1 MSQPAATRSMSV
13 AEFFGWQE
21 QQPERYE
28 LVNGQPL
35 RMMAGATNAHDD
47 VVVNLVSELRTQL
60 RGSGC
65 RPFTGD
71 GSVETYPG
79 QIRRPDAGVDCG
91 QRLPNGLRAAAPRMV
106 AEVLSPSTRDF
117 DTFDKVREYQSIAG
131 LDYVVLIEPNAPEA
145 VMWVRSGEG
154 WTTERAAGLDADLAM
169 PAIGVTLRL
178 AELYDGVVFPTGPRL
193 AFGRLPGSSI

>member
-1 MSQPAATRSMSV
+1 MSQPAAMSPMSI
-13 AEFFGWQE
+13 AEFFRWQE
-21 QQPERYE
+21 HQPERYE
-28 LVNGQPL
+28 LVEGQPL

-47 VVVNLVSELRTQL
+47 VVVNLISELRTQL
-60 RGSGC
+60 RVSGC

-71 GSVETYPG
+71 GSVQTYPG

-91 QRLPNGLRAAAPRMV
+91 PRLPEGPHAVAPRMV

-117 DTFDKVREYQSIAG
+117 GTFDKVREYQSVAG

-154 WTTERAAGLDADLAM
+154 WEVERAAGLEAELAM
-169 PAIGVTLRL
+169 PGIGVTLRL
-178 AELYDGVVFPTGPRL
+178 AELYDRVVFPMGPRL
-193 AFGRLPGSSI
+193 AFGRLPNSAT

>member
-1 MSQPAATRSMSV
+1 MSQPAAIRPMSV
-13 AEFFGWQE
+13 DEFFRWQE
-21 QQPERYE
+21 HQPERYE
-28 LVNGQPL
+28 LVDGQPL

-47 VVVNLVSELRTQL
+47 VVVNLIVSLGNQL

-71 GSVETYPG
+71 GSVQTYPG

-91 QRLPNGLRAAAPRMV
+91 RRLPDGLRAASPRMV

-117 DTFDKVREYQSIAG
+117 DTFGKVREYQSVAG

-145 VMWVRSGEG
+145 VMWARVGED
-154 WTTERAAGLDADLAM
+154 WTTTRAAGFDAELAL
-169 PAIGVTLRL
+169 PGIGVTLRL
-178 AELYDGVVFPTGPRL
+178 AELYDGVTFPTGPRL
-193 AFGRLPGSSI
+193 AFGRLPNSAA